1 MDWNPD
7 IRPFQG
13 AFLRW
18 VPKAI
23 LVGGIPSALAQGL
36 LSGPAV
42 KYLLLSFSVGSV
54 CTLVLWGAYELLS
67 PWILA
72 HPPRLD
78 PGWAAVLS
86 LGKWMLVYLV
96 LVGGLLFAA
105 DHLLHLQLSAFFVV
119 AMGFLLSSLIVSV
132 RSTTSQV
139 ALARALEQSSARAN
153 LLALKS
159 QLSPHTLFNALNA
172 AASLVSKAPK
182 EAERAIEHLS
192 LLLRRILEALERES
206 WTLGEEV
213 DLLRHLLEL
222 EKIRFGARLNFVLDL
237 PEASR
242 GQAIPPLLLLPLV
255 ENILKHGFRPKVGS
269 CSLHL
274 TVEGSL
280 IRLVDDGVGRQ
291 AGAPE
296 GIGLRTV
303 RHRLEALGGTLQWPE
318 VNSGCVVELR
328 LCP

>member
-1 MDWNPD
+1 MQWNPY

-18 VPKAI
+18 VPRAI
-23 LVGGIPSALAQGL
+23 LLGGIPSALAQAL
-36 LSGPAV
+36 ISGPV
-42 KYLLLSFSVGSV
+42 PSYLLLSFGVGSV
-54 CTLVLWGAYELLS
+54 CTLVLWGSYELLS

-78 PGWAAVLS
+78 PGWAAILS
-86 LGKWMLVYLV
+86 LGKWMLVYLL
-96 LVGGLLFAA
+96 LVGLLLFTAE
-105 DHLLHLQLSAFFVV
+105 HLLHLHLSAFFVV
-119 AMGFLLSSLIVSV
+119 TMGLLLSSLVVSV
-132 RSTTSQV
+132 RSTSSQV
-139 ALARALEQSSARAN
+139 AMARALEQSSARAN

-182 EAERAIEHLS
+182 DAERAIEHLS
-192 LLLRRILEALERES
+192 LLLRKILEALEREN
-206 WTLGEEV
+206 WTLGEEF

-222 EKIRFGARLNFVLDL
+222 EKLRFGARLNFVLDL

-242 GQAIPPLLLLPLV
+242 GRSIPPLLLLPLV
-255 ENILKHGFRPKVGS
+255 ENSLKHGFRPKVGS

-291 AGAPE
+291 ADAPE

-303 RHRLEALGGTLQWPE
+303 RHRLEAMGGRLQWPE
-318 VNSGCVVELR
+318 VDSGCVVELR